1 LSLSHWDAAAIVV
14 KTLAYA
20 GTLGASG
27 AVFFLFYN
35 GALIAGTQRR
45 TVRRLVWGLAVLA
58 VAAGGA
64 QLLVTAGSM
73 GGNAAEMWDGSLLR
87 LVWQA
92 GAGRANLIRAGG
104 LLLAAIGVRP
114 QRPAWW
120 ALPGSLLAAT
130 SYAWT
135 GHAHALTPNLLPVLL
150 LGVHLLAVAFWL
162 GALAPLEAVA
172 RAGDLSCTA
181 AAAARFGAAAVVIVA
196 VLIAAAA
203 TLLWL
208 LLGGVGGLGDI
219 WRSAYGRWIILKLAF
234 VAGLLGVAAY
244 NKLRLTP
251 RLRAGDA
258 GAGRSLRAA
267 IRLEML
273 LGGLALAGT
282 ATLTTVAGPPAL
294 D

>member
-1 LSLSHWDAAAIVV
+1 MVLSHWDAAAIVV

-20 GTLGASG
+20 GTLGAAG

-35 GALIAGTQRR
+35 GALVPDAQRL
-45 TVRRLVWGLAVLA
+45 TVRRLVWSLAVLA
-58 VAAGGA
+58 VAAGVA

-73 GGNAAEMWDGSLLR
+73 SGEAAGMWDGSLIRMVL
-87 LVWQA
+87 QA
-92 GAGRANLIRAGG
+92 GPGRVNLISAVG

-120 ALPGSLLAAT
+120 ALPGALLAAT
-130 SYAWT
+130 SFAWT
-135 GHAHALTPNLLPVLL
+135 GHAHALPANALPVLL
-150 LGVHLLAVAFWL
+150 LGVHLLGVAFWL
-162 GALAPLEAVA
+162 GALAPLEVVA
-172 RAGDLSCTA
+172 RAGDLSCIA
-181 AAAARFGAAAVVIVA
+181 AAAARFSAAAVGVVA

-208 LLGGVGGLGDI
+208 LLGGFGEI
-219 WRSAYGRWIILKLAF
+219 WGSGYGRWVTLKLVF
-234 VAGLLGVAAY
+234 VAGLLSVAAR

-251 RLRAGDA
+251 RLRGGDA
-258 GAGRSLRAA
+258 GAVRSLRAA
-267 IRLEML
+267 IRLEL
-273 LGGLALAGT
+273 LFGILALAVT

>member
-14 KTLAYA
+14 KTLDYA
-20 GTLGASG
+20 GTLGAAG

-35 GALIAGTQRR
+35 GALVAGAQRR
-45 TVRRLVWGLAVLA
+45 TVRRLVWGLAVLGMA
-58 VAAGGA
+58 GGGA

-73 GGNAAEMWDGSLLR
+73 SGEAAGMWDGSLLSMV
-87 LVWQA
+87 LQA
-92 GAGRANLIRAGG
+92 GPGRANLIRAIG
-104 LLLAAIGVRP
+104 LVLAAIGVSP
-114 QRPAWW
+114 PRPAWW
-120 ALPGSLLAAT
+120 ALPGALVAAT
-130 SYAWT
+130 SFAWT
-135 GHAHALTPNLLPVLL
+135 GHAHALTPSLLPVLL
-150 LGVHLLAVAFWL
+150 LGVHLLGVAFWL

-181 AAAARFGAAAVVIVA
+181 AAAARFSAAAVVIVA
-196 VLIAAAA
+196 ALLAAAA

-208 LLGGVGGLGDI
+208 LLGGIGEI
-219 WRSAYGRWIILKLAF
+219 WLSAYGRWITLKLAF
-234 VAGLLGVAAY
+234 VAALLGVAAY

-258 GAGRSLRAA
+258 SAGRSLRAA

-273 LGGLALAGT
+273 LAVLALAAT

>member
-1 LSLSHWDAAAIVV
+1 MSLSPWDAAAIVV

-20 GTLGASG
+20 GTLGAAG
-27 AVFFLFYN
+27 AVFFFFYE
-35 GALIAGTQRR
+35 GALIADAQRR
-45 TVRRLVWGLAVLA
+45 TVQRLVWSLSVLA

-73 GGNAAEMWDGSLLR
+73 SGAAAGMWDGSLIRMVL
-87 LVWQA
+87 QA
-92 GAGRANLIRAGG
+92 GPGRAHLIRASG
-104 LLLAAIGVRP
+104 LVLAAIGVLP

-120 ALPGSLLAAT
+120 ALPGAVLAAT
-130 SYAWT
+130 SFAWT
-135 GHAHALTPNLLPVLL
+135 GHAHALTPNVLPVLL
-150 LGVHLLAVAFWL
+150 LGVHLLGVAFWL

-181 AAAARFGAAAVVIVA
+181 AAAARFSAAAVVIVA

-208 LLGGVGGLGDI
+208 LLGGFGEI
-219 WRSAYGRWIILKLAF
+219 WGSTYGRWITLKLAF

-244 NKLRLTP
+244 NRLRLTP
-251 RLRAGDA
+251 RLHAGDA
-258 GAGRSLRAA
+258 GAARSLRAA

-273 LGGLALAGT
+273 LAVLALAAT